1 MLSINKNVFLKI
13 LNSPSKICEARDN
26 IIIYRSKQRPLTY
39 FLLRILYKKKSF
51 FLKLLKIL
59 EINESR
65 LNSSVRSFE
74 IWYWRFQG
82 ISIKRVIFSRSPGA
96 KLHQYRLNCRHIYVD
111 LMAIE
116 TMKSF
121 ICFDS
126 IDYLTLP
133 HQSIC
138 CNLIYQTK
146 AIMIHGRLHGGGL
159 FTPAPPQ
166 FFLYMGFFFATFVIF
181 MGGILLH
188 VGAFLLL
195 FLLMGNPFF
204 YGGDFFVLMGGL
216 LWA

>member
-1 MLSINKNVFLKI
+1 MLTITPPPIHFSSFYLFFFTFQKNVKIPGGGVKPHEIRPCVLSINKNVFLKI

-26 IIIYRSKQRPLTY
+26 IIIYRSEQRPLTY
-39 FLLRILYKKKSF
+39 FLLRIF

-65 LNSSVRSFE
+65 LNSSGRSFE

-96 KLHQYRLNCRHIYVD
+96 KIHQYRLNCRHIYVD

-126 IDYLTLP
+126 IDYLHEMLHFAIISSTMTTVLP
-133 HQSIC
+133 ISNI
-138 CNLIYQTK
+138 
-146 AIMIHGRLHGGGL
+146 
-159 FTPAPPQ
+159 
-166 FFLYMGFFFATFVIF
+166 
-181 MGGILLH
+181 
-188 VGAFLLL
+188 
-195 FLLMGNPFF
+195 
-204 YGGDFFVLMGGL
+204 
-216 LWA
+216 

>member
-1 MLSINKNVFLKI
+1 MLTITPHPILFSSFYLFFFTFQKNIKIPGGGGGGVKPPEIRPCVLSINKNVFLKI

-26 IIIYRSKQRPLTY
+26 IIIYRSEQRPLSY
-39 FLLRILYKKKSF
+39 FLLRILYQKKSF

-126 IDYLTLP
+126 IDYL
-133 HQSIC
+133 
-138 CNLIYQTK
+138 
-146 AIMIHGRLHGGGL
+146 GGG
-159 FTPAPPQ
+159 
-166 FFLYMGFFFATFVIF
+166 Y
-181 MGGILLH
+181 
-188 VGAFLLL
+188 
-195 FLLMGNPFF
+195 N
-204 YGGDFFVLMGGL
+204 
-216 LWA
+216 

>member
-1 MLSINKNVFLKI
+1 MLTITPPPIHFSSFYLFFFTFQKNIKIPGGGGGWGVKLKLKPHEIRPCVLSINKIVFLKI

-26 IIIYRSKQRPLTY
+26 IIIYRSEQRPLTY
-39 FLLRILYKKKSF
+39 FLLRILYKKKV

-126 IDYLTLP
+126 IDYLAISIIRAAVCRTL
-133 HQSIC
+133 
-138 CNLIYQTK
+138 L
-146 AIMIHGRLHGGGL
+146 
-159 FTPAPPQ
+159 
-166 FFLYMGFFFATFVIF
+166 
-181 MGGILLH
+181 
-188 VGAFLLL
+188 
-195 FLLMGNPFF
+195 
-204 YGGDFFVLMGGL
+204 
-216 LWA
+216 